1 LVWWQPELGSQAAS
15 PVQDR
20 PLLFLHLGRKIS
32 ESVRRILTNAVDLA
46 YAFFSSREDF
56 IEVECPQT

>member
-1 LVWWQPELGSQAAS
+1 MGSQAAS

-32 ESVRRILTNAVDLA
+32 ESVRGILTNAVDLVS
-46 YAFFSSREDF
+46 AFFSSKEDF
-56 IEVECPQT
+56 MEVECPQI